1 MNHEAK
7 SVSTGLAFI
16 QAAAAAMPRTLGD
29 RERIAAM
36 EEAMRLAVRN
46 RFAFDKDDAEA
57 LNRFRISRCV
67 GKFRPLNYYGMA
79 CFHGGTYARMWETHH
94 KQKPW
99 VAAVAVF
106 AGYLWTSSDRRAE
119 VRPKNRVAAGV
130 AVLMPASFA
139 PYEALLARTDEGH
152 QVWWCTSMDADT
164 ITLCRYEWPNHRE
177 GREDLVRYPYYH
189 SGLKPA
195 RIRKLSR
202 EEWEQWNA
210 FMLEQAQE
218 PQAA

>member
-1 MNHEAK
+1 MKHEAN
-7 SVSTGLAFI
+7 SVSAGLAFI

-36 EEAMRLAVRN
+36 DEAMQIAVRN
-46 RFAFDKDDAEA
+46 RFAFDKDEAEA
-57 LNRFRISRCV
+57 LNRYRISTCV
-67 GKFRPLNYYGMA
+67 GKFRPLDFYGMA
-79 CFHGGTYARMWETHH
+79 CYHGGTYARMWETHH

-106 AGYLWTSSDRRAE
+106 AGHWTSFAPREE
-119 VRPKNRVAAGV
+119 VRPKNRVATSV
-130 AVLMPASFA
+130 AVLLPASFS
-139 PYEALLARTDEGH
+139 PYEALLARTDDGH

-164 ITLCRYEWPNHRE
+164 ITLCRYEWPNCGE
-177 GREDLVRYPYYH
+177 GREDLMRYPYYH
-189 SGLKPA
+189 SGQKPA

-202 EEWEQWNA
+202 EEWEQWNTL
-210 FMLEQAQE
+210 MLEQAQE